1 MTNPVVFRP
10 SKAYVFMKVAQIN
23 DTGAITS
30 NTAATAMTVDAG
42 HRLEVGMDVL
52 IEDECVKVT
61 AIDTSSHE
69 ITINR
74 AEVTHTSATTTTAA
88 THANDTPIFAW
99 SELVDSNNT
108 PLVQSFSIID
118 DLYKPRMLQMSLG
131 NPFSGAI
138 NTSGIL
144 EGVIKQ
150 GVPIKIEEGENHS
163 ILFTGKISSVTRQ
176 QSGGEGNTMKITAY
190 DNLFELAR
198 TKIGGDSATIN
209 VEDAS
214 GSNAD
219 LGSDKKL
226 SAAIKFLIKK
236 FQFGGSGSATD
247 GEEVNTTTTEPVSGS
262 EKRFQDS
269 IDDIMNT
276 TRNSKITFGSSDIT
290 VLYAL
295 KRLAS
300 GDRIVRGKFG
310 YIFYNDPNITSFS
323 TASNPAQMFNYFPAG
338 FMPAQDQSS
347 IGELGRTAAT
357 GFFNVHNYGTT
368 NTNNDGFT
376 RQMKPG
382 AAFDLIKGE
391 TLTEIRARFRDP
403 LSGTMRETTFE
414 LFHWKSQSISTA
426 HAATRY
432 GGKAILNEP
441 FDITGL
447 YGVEDVNRT
456 SVADRASHS
465 ARVVDSS
472 NNIIGYVQF
481 QPQTASSRSD
491 GDGVMILS
499 GSDIATAGVGVSAG
513 QQLFFDNAS
522 SGDSITLCD
531 NDDVESEFPFR
542 PQAVAKER
550 QIARMDFGTSVNSN
564 DIRAAIASRF
574 AQKGR
579 QKMRGRFQI
588 DGKYPFQSIDTQ
600 ITGDDSIT
608 TSSAGE
614 KTKVVLV
621 DNSMDTGSAA
631 NAQILFD
638 NTGSGVTSYEAFG
651 LRAGHTINKLT
662 GENGTSSDTYGYL
675 EKVTEKELTFL
686 ITTGSISTNDYIRVN
701 VPVRAGH
708 NITVQSFPH
717 KIGTAGTNVAG
728 SALVTSIEY
737 TETGSRAYT
746 HIETLAHNS
755 QETQDIVSQAKP
767 NLGDLDEQTDDDF
780 GGLPYGFEATPHFT
794 GKFTPGDTAGNDTD
808 KAYSY
813 SSGSLYIRGQVF
825 SIAADDSDNGSVG
838 LGTTLN
844 VTDADADGEPNT
856 RAVLY
861 FEPSRSTT
869 KFIIEN
875 EDTFEQRNAA
885 EGRTAAGNL
894 RAPVGIN
901 RILLGYLY
909 GSPSGDTAILTPVND
924 FTYGKANQA
933 DYNTSTPSTD
943 TGPKINPQISPNQY
957 GPVIN
962 GNWIPAINDQYD
974 LGKSAGGVNRRWDDV
989 HATNGT
995 IQTSDIR
1002 DKEEIQPMQL
1012 GLEFIKDLNP
1022 VTYKWKK
1029 KKEHK
1034 LDQVHYGI
1042 IAQETL
1048 EALKK
1053 YGIDS
1058 NEDFGGITGNDEDH
1072 YGARYTEFVAI
1083 LIKAV
1088 QELSDEIDKLK
1099 NEGEE

>member
-1 MTNPVVFRP
+1 MANPVVFRS
-10 SKAYVFMKVAQIN
+10 SKVFAFIQVAQIN

-42 HRLEVGMDVL
+42 HRLKVGMDVL
-52 IEDECVKVT
+52 IENECVKVT

-99 SELVDSNNT
+99 SELVDSNDT
-108 PLVQSFSIID
+108 PLMQSFSIID
-118 DLYKPRMLQMSLG
+118 ELYKPRMVNMTLA

-138 NTSGIL
+138 NTAGIL
-144 EGVIKQ
+144 EGIIKQ
-150 GVPIKIEEGENHS
+150 SVPIKIEEGENHS

-219 LGSDKKL
+219 LGSTKTAA
-226 SAAIKFLIKK
+226 AAIKFLIKK
-236 FQFGGSGSATD
+236 FQFGGSGSTTD
-247 GEEVNTTTTEPVSGS
+247 GEETNTTTTEPVSGS
-262 EKRFQDS
+262 ENRFQESLDS
-269 IDDIMNT
+269 FMNT
-276 TRNSKITFGSSDIT
+276 TRNSKISFGSSDIT
-290 VLYAL
+290 TLYAI

-300 GDRIVRGKFG
+300 GERIARGKFG

-323 TASNPAQMFNYFPAG
+323 TASNPAQMFNYYPAG
-338 FMPAQDQSS
+338 FMPSFDQSS
-347 IGELGRTAAT
+347 VADGSRTAAS
-357 GFFNVHNYGTT
+357 GFLNIHNYGTT
-368 NTNNDGFT
+368 NSNNNGFV
-376 RQMKPG
+376 RRMKPG

-403 LSGTMRETTFE
+403 NTAKMTETTFE
-414 LFHWKSQSISTA
+414 LFHWKSQSISSS

-432 GGKAILNEP
+432 GGKSILAP
-441 FDITGL
+441 RFDTTGL
-447 YGVEDVNRT
+447 FGVEDPDRT
-456 SVADRASHS
+456 SVADRANHS

-481 QPQTASSRSD
+481 QPETASSKSN
-491 GDGVMILS
+491 GDGIMILS
-499 GSDIATAGVGVSAG
+499 NSEIAKAGVGVSAG

-531 NDDVESEFPFR
+531 NDDIESEFPFR
-542 PQAVAKER
+542 AQAVGQER
-550 QIARMDFGTSVNSN
+550 QIARMDFGTSVNAN
-564 DIRAAIASRF
+564 DIRAAVASRF

-579 QKMRGRFQI
+579 QKIRGRFQI
-588 DGKYPFQSIDTQ
+588 DGKYPFQSMDTQ

-614 KTKVVLV
+614 KTKVVFV
-621 DNSMDTGSAA
+621 DNSMDGGSATTT
-631 NAQILFD
+631 QTLFD
-638 NTGSGVTSYEAFG
+638 GVGSGTSSYEGFG

-662 GENGTSSDTYGYL
+662 AEDGTSSDTYGYL
-675 EKVTEKELTFL
+675 EKVTPKELTFL
-686 ITTGSISTNDYIRVN
+686 ITSGSISTNDFIRVN
-701 VPVRAGH
+701 VPLRAGH
-708 NITVQSFPH
+708 NIVVQSFPH

-728 SALVTSIEY
+728 SAMVTAIEY

-746 HIETLAHNS
+746 HIETIAHNS
-755 QETQDIVSQAKP
+755 QETQDIVAETKP
-767 NLGDLDEQTDDDF
+767 DIGDLDEQTDDDF
-780 GGLPYGFEATPHFT
+780 GGLPYGFEAGPHFT
-794 GKFTPGDTAGNDTD
+794 GKFAAGDTGGNDTD
-808 KAYSY
+808 KAISY
-813 SSGSLYIRGQVF
+813 TSGTLYIGGENF
-825 SIAADDSDNGSVG
+825 AIAADDSDNGSVG

-844 VTDADADGEPNT
+844 VTDTDADGEPNT
-856 RAVLY
+856 RAVVY
-861 FEPSRSTT
+861 FEPARSKT
-869 KFIIEN
+869 KFIIEA

-885 EGRTAAGNL
+885 EGRIAAGNL
-894 RAPVGIN
+894 RVPIGIN
-901 RILLGYLY
+901 RVLLGYAY
-909 GSPSGDTAILTPVND
+909 GSPSGDTAIFTPVND
-924 FTYGKANQA
+924 FTFARANQSDTGGTNA
-933 DYNTSTPSTD
+933 D
-943 TGPKINPQISPNQY
+943 TGPKIQPQISPNQY

>member
-1 MTNPVVFRP
+1 MTNPIVFRS
-10 SKAYVFMKVAQIN
+10 SKVYVFIKVAQIN
-23 DTGAITS
+23 DTGDITS
-30 NTAATAMTVDAG
+30 DTSATSMTVDAG

-52 IEDECVKVT
+52 IENEAVKVT
-61 AIDTSSHE
+61 AINTSTHA

-99 SELVDSNNT
+99 SELNDSNGT
-108 PLVQSFSIID
+108 SLVQRFSIID

-138 NTSGIL
+138 NTAGIL
-144 EGVIKQ
+144 EGIIKQ
-150 GVPIKIEEGENHS
+150 GVPVKVEEGENHS

-209 VEDAS
+209 IEDAS

-219 LGSDKKL
+219 LGSTKTAA
-226 SAAIKFLIKK
+226 AAIKFLIKK
-236 FQFGGSGSATD
+236 FQFGGSGSTTD
-247 GEEVNTTTTEPVSGS
+247 GAEINTTTTEPVSGS
-262 EKRFQDS
+262 ENRFQDS
-269 IDDIMNT
+269 LDSFMNT

-290 VLYAL
+290 VLYAI

-300 GDRIVRGKFG
+300 GERIARGKFG

-323 TASNPAQMFNYFPAG
+323 TASNPNQMFNYYPAG
-338 FMPAQDQSS
+338 FMPSRDQSGVADGS
-347 IGELGRTAAT
+347 RVPAA
-357 GFFNVHNYGTT
+357 GFFNIHNYGTSDS
-368 NTNNDGFT
+368 NNNGFV
-376 RQMKPG
+376 RRMKPG

-391 TLTEIRARFRDP
+391 TLTEIRGRFRDP
-403 LSGTMRETTFE
+403 ISGTMRETTFE
-414 LFHWKSQSISTA
+414 LFHWKSQSISSS
-426 HAATRY
+426 HATSRY

-441 FDITGL
+441 FDTTGV
-447 YGVEDVNRT
+447 YGVEDVDRT

-465 ARVVDSS
+465 TRVVDSS

-481 QPQTASSRSD
+481 QPETASSKSN
-491 GDGVMILS
+491 GDGIMILS
-499 GSDIATAGVGVSAG
+499 GSDIAAAGVGVSAG

-542 PQAVAKER
+542 PQAVAEER
-550 QIARMDFGTSVNSN
+550 QIARMDFGTSVNAN
-564 DIRAAIASRF
+564 DIRAAVAARF
-574 AQKGR
+574 AQKSR

-621 DNSMDTGSAA
+621 DNSMSGGSATEA
-631 NAQILFD
+631 VITFD
-638 NTGSGVTSYEAFG
+638 GSGSGTNSYEGFG

-662 GENGTSSDTYGYL
+662 AQNGTSSDTYGYL
-675 EKVTEKELTFL
+675 EKVTPKELTFL

-701 VPVRAGH
+701 VPIRAGH
-708 NITVQSFPH
+708 NINVQSFPH
-717 KIGTAGTNVAG
+717 KVGTTGSNVAG

-755 QETQDIVSQAKP
+755 QETQDIVAQSKP

-780 GGLPYGFEATPHFT
+780 GGLPYGFDSAPHFT
-794 GKFTPGDTAGNDTD
+794 GTFRAGDTAGNDKD
-808 KAYSY
+808 KAISY
-813 SSGSLYIRGQVF
+813 TSGSLHIRGQVF

-838 LGTTLN
+838 LGTTIN
-844 VTDADADGEPNT
+844 TTDADGDGEPNS
-856 RAVLY
+856 RVILY
-861 FEPSRSTT
+861 FEPSRSKT

-885 EGRTAAGNL
+885 EGRVAAGNL
-894 RAPVGIN
+894 RVPIGIN
-901 RILLGYLY
+901 RLKLGVIV
-909 GSPSGDTAILTPVND
+909 GSTIGSTAGRVTLETANG
-924 FTYGKANQA
+924 FTYGRAN
-933 DYNTSTPSTD
+933 DSDVNGTSGDNGAKTMPSVSANA
-943 TGPKINPQISPNQY
+943 I

-962 GNWIPAINDQYD
+962 NFWVPAQDNSYD
-974 LGKSAGGVNRRWDDV
+974 LGLTGNAWRNIFHEGSITD
-989 HATNGT
+989 
-995 IQTSDIR
+995 TSDAAVKDNI
-1002 DKEEIQPMQL
+1002 EPIQL
-1012 GLEFIKDLNP
+1012 GLDFVNELEPVQYNKKTNP
-1022 VTYKWKK
+1022 D
-1029 KKEHK
+1029 K
-1034 LDQVHYGI
+1034 LDVGVTAQDVKDAIEKAGLDPKEGTIVHEIDTDHHMRLDYTKL
-1042 IAQETL
+1042 IAPM
-1048 EALKK
+1048 LK
-1053 YGIDS
+1053 
-1058 NEDFGGITGNDEDH
+1058 
-1072 YGARYTEFVAI
+1072 AI
-1083 LIKAV
+1083 